1 MAAPLISK
9 GFQALA
15 KMLKVA
21 PTKTVKKGKGKS
33 GDVIEYILTNK
44 QKDSLKTKAKNVAQ
58 KKAKGPITSKQKA
71 LMEAANKLGNSKDE
85 KEIKRLVASGIKEE
99 RDLKR
104 LTDVDD
110 LGRPLSKQ
118 IPPWDESVKDR
129 AGFKKASTAQRRR
142 LINQGFAK
150 VNKKGQL
157 VSTRE
162 WADSQENISKEMGI
176 KKSSIPKDAGEQ
188 AKFTGEIR
196 KYGGVVKRKSGGQIG
211 SPRGVGAAL
220 RGYGK
225 GYK

>member
-1 MAAPLISK
+1 MAATPIIK
-9 GFQALA
+9 GATKGLQALA
-15 KMLKVA
+15 NMLKVS

-33 GDVIEYILTNK
+33 GDVIEYILTDK

-58 KKAKGPITSKQKA
+58 KKAKGPITTKQKE
-71 LMEAANKLGNSKDE
+71 LMAAANKLGNSKDE
-85 KEIKRLVASGIKEE
+85 KEIKRLVSSGIKEE

-110 LGRPLSKQ
+110 LGRP
-118 IPPWDESVKDR
+118 V
-129 AGFKKASTAQRRR
+129 
-142 LINQGFAK
+142 FAR

-157 VSTRE
+157 VSTKQY
-162 WADSQENISKEMGI
+162 ADSQENVAETMGI

-196 KYGGVVKRKSGGQIG
+196 KRGGIVKRKFGGQIG
-211 SPRGVGAAL
+211 RPRGVGAAL